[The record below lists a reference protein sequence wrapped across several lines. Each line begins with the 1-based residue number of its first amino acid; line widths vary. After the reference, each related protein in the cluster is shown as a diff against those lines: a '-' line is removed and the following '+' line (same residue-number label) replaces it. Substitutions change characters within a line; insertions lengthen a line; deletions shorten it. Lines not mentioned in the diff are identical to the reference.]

1 MLIAKEAPCSRRE
14 QGDQLGQ
21 RDVLLRLDRAQ
32 HHVPERLDAMRAEIP
47 ALGLRRNV
55 PVARNTRTQRIA
67 VATPMPN
74 RSAAA
79 RRDAPASTAA
89 ITRPRRSSDKV
100 LAIAAGLQPQ
110 PAA

>member
-1 MLIAKEAPCSRRE
+1 MLAPE

-21 RDVLLRLDRAQ
+21 RDVLLRLDRGQ
-32 HHVPERLDAMRAEIP
+32 HHVPERLHAVRAQIP
-47 ALGLRRNV
+47 ALRLRRNR
-55 PVARNTRTQRIA
+55 ARSTKRPHPADRSCHTDA
-67 VATPMPN
+67 N

-79 RRDAPASTAA
+79 RRDAPSSTAA